1 MRVSAYA
8 IGASKEMNAMDML
21 KSKVV
26 TSSKKI
32 YYKHMSSTAFS
43 STTNMFKSTHLIKCF
58 KDTPK
63 LLLLTNLVLKRIILF
78 PF

>member
-21 KSKVV
+21 KNKVV

-43 STTNMFKSTHLIKCF
+43 STTNILNQHILLNASKIHQSFTNFLITHSATL
-58 KDTPK
+58 D
-63 LLLLTNLVLKRIILF
+63 
-78 PF
+78 